1 MEILMT
7 KIHAVIERGG
17 SHAGLLIGLYE
28 DRDHAID
35 VASSHAQHRIQR
47 FLEADR
53 RILKRSPDENDYEL
67 TRFDTDEICQIG
79 LLHRPSSE
87 PDCVNWLV
95 DTREVI
101 TAPRVEQPDLA
112 GLFASA
118 GGAS

>member
-1 MEILMT
+1 MI
-7 KIHAVIERGG
+7 KVHAVIERGG

-53 RILKRSPDENDYEL
+53 RILGRNPNENDYEL
-67 TRFDTDEICQIG
+67 TRFDTGEVSQIG
-79 LLHRPSSE
+79 LRYCPANE
-87 PDCVNWLV
+87 ADPVNWLV
-95 DTREVI
+95 DTRDVI
-101 TAPRVEQPDLA
+101 AAPHVEQPDLA
-112 GLFASA
+112 GLFAHA